1 MSTID
6 LLLVDNISK
15 ENITRIF
22 TRNGSLYYIK
32 FDSFII
38 EQSYLNSKYKLIIKF
53 GIKILINQDIS
64 VLSWLYYAILN
75 NGLIHL

>member
-1 MSTID
+1 MQE
-6 LLLVDNISK
+6 K

-64 VLSWLYYAILN
+64 VLS
-75 NGLIHL
+75 

>member
-1 MSTID
+1 MQ
-6 LLLVDNISK
+6 VK

>member
-1 MSTID
+1 MQA
-6 LLLVDNISK
+6 K

-38 EQSYLNSKYKLIIKF
+38 EQSYLNSKYKLIINIINKVSTRAK
-53 GIKILINQDIS
+53 GILKKMVELALQT
-64 VLSWLYYAILN
+64 
-75 NGLIHL
+75 

>member
-1 MSTID
+1 MQA
-6 LLLVDNISK
+6 K

-38 EQSYLNSKYKLIIKF
+38 EQSYLNSKYK
-53 GIKILINQDIS
+53 ILINQDIS
-64 VLSWLYYAILN
+64 VLS
-75 NGLIHL
+75 

>member
-1 MSTID
+1 MQA
-6 LLLVDNISK
+6 K

-22 TRNGSLYYIK
+22 TRNGSLSYIK

-64 VLSWLYYAILN
+64 VLS
-75 NGLIHL
+75 